1 MPLADYHVHTRLCN
15 HATGSMGEFVEQA
28 CALGLEE
35 MAFLDHLTLTPG
47 GQRLSMSP
55 HELGLYHLAARRLAR
70 QYQGRIRVRIGIEI
84 DYFPQAMGLAKEL
97 SSRFDFDVLTASVH
111 FVDGWN
117 MVSHKTQASS
127 PFADPCIMAES
138 YLNALEG
145 LLEDPFFD
153 VIGHLDIFKKFS
165 GKAAQIPRQRMECI
179 IKKIADAG
187 LCVEINTSGLSHG
200 AAEIYPSE
208 EWIKALAKAGVGVTL
223 GSDAHA
229 PKDVGRAFE
238 QAADLLLRCGHTHFT
253 VFSRRVPQR
262 IAL

>member
-15 HATGSMGEFVEQA
+15 HATGSMREFVERA

-47 GQRLSMSP
+47 GQRLSMNP
-55 HELGLYHLAARRLAR
+55 HEVGLYHLAARRLEK
-70 QYQGRIRVRIGIEI
+70 QYHKRIKVKIGMEI
-84 DYFPQAMGLAKEL
+84 DYFPQGMGLAKEL
-97 SSRFDFDVLTASVH
+97 SCRFDFDVLTASVH
-111 FVDGWN
+111 FIDGWN
-117 MVSHKTQASS
+117 MVSQKTQDSS
-127 PFADPCIMAES
+127 PFTDPCVLAER
-138 YLNALEG
+138 YLDALEG
-145 LLEDPFFD
+145 LLADPFFD

-165 GKAAQIPRQRMECI
+165 GKAAQIPRQRMEGI

-200 AAEIYPSE
+200 AAEIYPSA
-208 EWIKALAKAGVGVTL
+208 EWIEGLARAGVGVTI